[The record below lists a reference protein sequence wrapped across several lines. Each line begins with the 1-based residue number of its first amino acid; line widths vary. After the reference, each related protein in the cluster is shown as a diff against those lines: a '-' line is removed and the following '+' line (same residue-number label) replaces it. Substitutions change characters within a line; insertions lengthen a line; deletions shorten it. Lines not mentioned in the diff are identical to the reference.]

1 MNSYAQLEIF
11 SMQEQVVYRR
21 ATELVADAPT
31 KIDDRLVRCHELARA
46 VCERLKKEAAAR
58 DAPLFRKLC
67 HEMNVM
73 DGYYGMI
80 EHSFILLGELYEG
93 GFGPMPHVL
102 DVYAPG
108 RVPQVQLVD
117 TSSVLPFYY
126 RRGAPRSDVNQ
137 DDINFIHGFWQP
149 IEAP

>member
-11 SMQEQVVYRR
+11 SKQEQAVYMR
-21 ATELVADAPT
+21 AVSLVDEVPSR
-31 KIDDRLVRCHELARA
+31 INDRLVRCHELARA
-46 VCERLKKEAAAR
+46 VCERLKKEAITFGG
-58 DAPLFRKLC
+58 PLGPLC

-137 DDINFIHGFWQP
+137 DDIDFIHGIWQAMEP
-149 IEAP
+149 L